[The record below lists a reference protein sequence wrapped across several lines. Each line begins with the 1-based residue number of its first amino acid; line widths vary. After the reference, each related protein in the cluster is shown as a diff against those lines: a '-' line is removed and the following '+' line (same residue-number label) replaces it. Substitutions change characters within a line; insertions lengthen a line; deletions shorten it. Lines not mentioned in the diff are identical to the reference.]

1 MENIT
6 TLATTHYIIT
16 IIVSWFAMEF
26 MIYVLVSLGIIA
38 PHLRRGFSWPVRA
51 IRNARRFF

>member
-6 TLATTHYIIT
+6 TLATSHPIVT
-16 IIVSWFAMEF
+16 IIAAWLALEF
-26 MIYVLVSLGIIA
+26 TVYVLISFGLIA

-51 IRNARRFF
+51 IRNARNFF